1 MEASGNLEK
10 AYLRSRQNR
19 WSHIKVSGKY
29 GLIILGLSLN
39 GSLIVLYWEIMTA
52 FHTNLFASDAQDYP

>member
-10 AYLRSRQNR
+10 KTYLRSRQNR
-19 WSHIKVSGKY
+19 QSHIKVSGKD

-39 GSLIVLYWEIMTA
+39 GSLIV
-52 FHTNLFASDAQDYP
+52 P